1 MLDTVLCEFG
11 ERLFHHVGILLFH
24 EGADSEILLE
34 GGVVG
39 VVVVL
44 RKGERAIGGHDELL
58 GVLTDLEDII
68 SIEGQAHGGQIL
80 VVGGGGERP
89 SEGGHYGG
97 GGSGFVEFSRQ
108 LNTVAA
114 VPADHYR
121 HSGKTAH
128 INCRCI

>member
-44 RKGERAIGGHDELL
+44 RKGERTIGGHDELL

-80 VVGGGGERP
+80 VVGGVEAIGDAAGPTGEFVVALGKGSLP
-89 SEGGHYGG
+89 LLGLVDVGKEGAWKRMG
-97 GGSGFVEFSRQ
+97 
-108 LNTVAA
+108 VAS
-114 VPADHYR
+114 VL
-121 HSGKTAH
+121 S
-128 INCRCI
+128 